1 MTNGEIIGR
10 IVAVIIGYCF
20 GMILMGYL
28 IGKSKN
34 IDLTKVGSGNVGS
47 TNTMRNLGV
56 PAGLI
61 TLIWDCTKCIV
72 AVVFVWLTFHR
83 FFEDTNIYM
92 VYAGLGT
99 VLGHD
104 FPCYMHF
111 KGGKGVASTLGFI
124 IALFPIGVPIPAVIF
139 IAIVAITR
147 YVSLGSIIGVLSFAA
162 EMIMF
167 AFCDVKSVTDRF
179 QGRELTEVLVICCF
193 VSALSIALHHANI
206 KRLLSG
212 NENKFSFHPETRA

>member
-1 MTNGEIIGR
+1 MIIGR
-10 IVAVIIGYCF
+10 IIAVLIGYCF
-20 GMILMGYL
+20 GMVLMGYL
-28 IGKSKN
+28 IGKSKH

-56 PAGLI
+56 TAGLI
-61 TLIWDCTKCIV
+61 TLLWDCFKCVV
-72 AVVFVWLTFHR
+72 ACFFVWLTYHR
-83 FFEDTNIYM
+83 FVDSVYIYM

-124 IALFPIGVPIPAVIF
+124 IALFPMGLPIPACVF
-139 IAIVAITR
+139 IALVALTR
-147 YVSLGSIIGVLSFAA
+147 YVSLGSIIGCLSFAI
-162 EMIMF
+162 EMLVGAHYGLLDAKYTSSEQI
-167 AFCDVKSVTDRF
+167 
-179 QGRELTEVLVICCF
+179 EVLVICCF
-193 VSALSIALHHANI
+193 VAALAIVLHHANI
-206 KRLLSG
+206 KRLLNG

>member
-1 MTNGEIIGR
+1 MTSGEIIGR

-61 TLIWDCTKCIV
+61 TLLWDCTKCIV

-124 IALFPIGVPIPAVIF
+124 IALF
-139 IAIVAITR
+139 R
-147 YVSLGSIIGVLSFAA
+147 S
-162 EMIMF
+162 
-167 AFCDVKSVTDRF
+167 
-179 QGRELTEVLVICCF
+179 CF
-193 VSALSIALHHANI
+193 VFSSKISSASS
-206 KRLLSG
+206 R
-212 NENKFSFHPETRA
+212 

>member
-1 MTNGEIIGR
+1 MNIVGR
-10 IVAVIIGYCF
+10 ILAVIIGSCF
-20 GMILMGYL
+20 GMVLMGYL

-61 TLIWDCTKCIV
+61 TLLWDCFKCVV
-72 AVVFVWLTFHR
+72 ACFFVWLTFGR
-83 FFEDTNIYM
+83 FVENVNIYM

-104 FPCYMHF
+104 FPCYMKF

-124 IALFPIGVPIPAVIF
+124 IALFPAGVAIPAVIF
-139 IAIVAITR
+139 ITIVAITR
-147 YVSLGSIIGVLSFAA
+147 YVSLGSIVGVISFAV
-162 EMIMF
+162 EMLV
-167 AFCDVKSVTDRF
+167 ASRF
-179 QGRELTEVLVICCF
+179 GLLDEKFSSSEIVEVLVICCF
-193 VSALSIALHHANI
+193 VSALAVALHHANI
-206 KRLLSG
+206 KRLLNG

>member
-1 MTNGEIIGR
+1 MVVVGR
-10 IVAVIIGYCF
+10 IIALLIGYCF

-61 TLIWDCTKCIV
+61 TLAWDCLKCVV
-72 AVVFVWLTFHR
+72 ACLFVKLIFGL
-83 FFEDTNIYM
+83 FVDNANIYM
-92 VYAGLGT
+92 IYAGLGC

-124 IALFPIGVPIPAVIF
+124 IALFPIGLPIPAVVF
-139 IAIVAITR
+139 IALVALTR
-147 YVSLGSIIGVLSFAA
+147 YVSLGSIIGELSFAIEIIVA
-162 EMIMF
+162 AALGVLSE
-167 AFCDVKSVTDRF
+167 KYPGG
-179 QGRELTEVLVICCF
+179 QLKEVVIICCF
-193 VSALSIALHHANI
+193 VSALSIILHHSNI

>member
-1 MTNGEIIGR
+1 MIIGR
-10 IVAVIIGYCF
+10 IMAVIIGYCF

-47 TNTMRNLGV
+47 TNTMRILGV
-56 PAGLI
+56 PAGLA
-61 TLIWDCTKCIV
+61 TLAWDCFKCVV
-72 AVVFVWLTFHR
+72 ACFFVWLTFHR
-83 FFEDTNIYM
+83 FFDDVSIYM

-124 IALFPIGVPIPAVIF
+124 IALFPMGLPIPACVF
-139 IAIVAITR
+139 IATVALTR
-147 YVSLGSIIGVLSFAA
+147 YVSLGSILGVISFAA
-162 EMIMF
+162 EMLVG
-167 AFCDVKSVTDRF
+167 AKLGLVNY
-179 QGRELTEVLVICCF
+179 QGHELVEVLVICCF

-206 KRLLSG
+206 KRLLNG

>member
-1 MTNGEIIGR
+1 MIIGR
-10 IVAVIIGYCF
+10 ILAVIIGYLF

-61 TLIWDCTKCIV
+61 TLAWDCLKCVV
-72 AVVFVWLTFHR
+72 AVFFVWLTFGR
-83 FFEDTNIYM
+83 FVENVNIYM
-92 VYAGLGT
+92 VYAGLGC

-104 FPCYMHF
+104 FPFYMHF
-111 KGGKGVASTLGFI
+111 KGGKGIASTLGFI
-124 IALFPIGVPIPAVIF
+124 IALFPLGVPIPAIIF
-139 IAIVAITR
+139 IGIVAITR
-147 YVSLGSIIGVLSFAA
+147 YVSLGSIIGVLSFAV
-162 EMIMF
+162 EMIVASAVGLLDGKF
-167 AFCDVKSVTDRF
+167 TGSEKI
-179 QGRELTEVLVICCF
+179 EVIVICCA
-193 VSALSIALHHANI
+193 VSALGIALHHANI
-206 KRLLSG
+206 GRLLAG

>member
-1 MTNGEIIGR
+1 MIIGR
-10 IVAVIIGYCF
+10 IVALLIGYCF
-20 GMILMGYL
+20 GMVLMGYL
-28 IGKSKN
+28 IGKSKH

-61 TLIWDCTKCIV
+61 TLIWDCFKCVV
-72 AVVFVWLTFHR
+72 ACFFVWLTYHR
-83 FFEDTNIYM
+83 FFYDVSIYM

-124 IALFPIGVPIPAVIF
+124 IALFPMGLPIPACIF

-147 YVSLGSIIGVLSFAA
+147 YVSLGSIIGCLSFAL
-162 EMIMF
+162 EMLVGAYF
-167 AFCDVKSVTDRF
+167 GLVPFEGS
-179 QGRELTEVLVICCF
+179 ELVEVLVICCF
-193 VSALSIALHHANI
+193 VAGLAIVLHHANI
-206 KRLLSG
+206 KRLLNG

>member
-1 MTNGEIIGR
+1 MIIVGR
-10 IVAVIIGYCF
+10 ILALLIGYCF
-20 GMILMGYL
+20 GMVLMGYL

-61 TLIWDCTKCIV
+61 TLAWDCLKCVV
-72 AVVFVWLTFHR
+72 ACFFVKLIFGI
-83 FFEDTNIYM
+83 FVENPSIYM
-92 VYAGLGT
+92 IYAGLGC

-124 IALFPIGVPIPAVIF
+124 IALFPIGLPIPAVVF
-139 IAIVAITR
+139 ISLVALTR
-147 YVSLGSIIGVLSFAA
+147 YVSLGSIVAELSFAIEIIVAAALGVLS
-162 EMIMF
+162 EKYPGGQ
-167 AFCDVKSVTDRF
+167 VK
-179 QGRELTEVLVICCF
+179 EVVIICCF
-193 VSALSIALHHANI
+193 VSALSIILHHANI
-206 KRLLSG
+206 KRLLNG

>member
-1 MTNGEIIGR
+1 MIIGR
-10 IVAVIIGYCF
+10 IVAVLIGYCF

-61 TLIWDCTKCIV
+61 TLAWDCLKCVV
-72 AVVFVWLTFHR
+72 ACFFVWVTYAR
-83 FFEDTNIYM
+83 FFDNVNIFM

-124 IALFPIGVPIPAVIF
+124 LALFPLGIPIPAVVF
-139 IAIVAITR
+139 ISLVALTR
-147 YVSLGSIIGVLSFAA
+147 YVSLGSIVGVISFAI
-162 EMIMF
+162 EMIVG
-167 AFCDVKSVTDRF
+167 AHLGLLDSKYTDS
-179 QGRELTEVLVICCF
+179 EITEVLIICCL
-193 VSALSIALHHANI
+193 VSALAVALHHANI

-212 NENKFSFHPETRA
+212 TENKFSFHPETRA

>member
-1 MTNGEIIGR
+1 MIIGR
-10 IVAVIIGYCF
+10 IMAVIIGYCF

-61 TLIWDCTKCIV
+61 TLAWDCVKCIV
-72 AVVFVWLTFHR
+72 AGFFVWLIFGR
-83 FFEDTNIYM
+83 FSESATAWPNIYII
-92 VYAGLGT
+92 YAGLGC

-104 FPCYMHF
+104 FPFYMKF
-111 KGGKGVASTLGFI
+111 KGGKGIASTLGFI
-124 IALFPIGVPIPAVIF
+124 IAFFPKAVFIPAVIF
-139 IAIVAITR
+139 IGIVAITR
-147 YVSLGSIIGVLSFAA
+147 YVSLGSIIGVLAFAV
-162 EMIMF
+162 EMLLAGYLGVLPF
-167 AFCDVKSVTDRF
+167 EGT
-179 QGRELTEVLVICCF
+179 ELTEVLVICCG
-193 VSALSIALHHANI
+193 VAALGIALHHANI
-206 KRLLSG
+206 KRLLNG

>member
-1 MTNGEIIGR
+1 MSILGR
-10 IVAVIIGYCF
+10 ILAVIIGYCF

-47 TNTMRNLGV
+47 TNTMRILGV

-61 TLIWDCTKCIV
+61 TLAWDCFKCVV
-72 AVVFVWLTFHR
+72 AVFFVWLIFSR
-83 FFEDTNIYM
+83 FTEDVNIFM
-92 VYAGLGT
+92 VYAGLGC

-124 IALFPIGVPIPAVIF
+124 IALFFPLGLPIPACVF

-147 YVSLGSIIGVLSFAA
+147 YVSLGSIIGMISFAMEIIVA
-162 EMIMF
+162 AALGLLSDKYPGGQIM
-167 AFCDVKSVTDRF
+167 
-179 QGRELTEVLVICCF
+179 EVVVICCF
-193 VSALSIALHHANI
+193 VSALSIGLHHANI
-206 KRLLSG
+206 GRLIAG

>member
-1 MTNGEIIGR
+1 MSIVGR
-10 IVAVIIGYCF
+10 VLAVIIGYCF

-28 IGKSKN
+28 IGKSRN

-47 TNTMRNLGV
+47 TNTLRNLGV
-56 PAGLI
+56 TAGLI
-61 TLIWDCTKCIV
+61 TLAWDCFKCVV
-72 AVVFVWLTFHR
+72 AVFFVWLTFGR
-83 FFEDTNIYM
+83 FVENVNIYM
-92 VYAGLGT
+92 VYAGLGC

-124 IALFPIGVPIPAVIF
+124 IALFPMGLPIPACVF

-147 YVSLGSIIGVLSFAA
+147 YVSLGSIIGVLSFAI
-162 EMIMF
+162 EMLVGAYF
-167 AFCDVKSVTDRF
+167 GLLDERF
-179 QGRELTEVLVICCF
+179 TSHEKLEVLIICCF
-193 VSALSIALHHANI
+193 VSALSIGLHHANI
-206 KRLLSG
+206 GRLIAG

>member
-1 MTNGEIIGR
+1 MSIVGR
-10 IVAVIIGYCF
+10 ILAILIGYCF
-20 GMILMGYL
+20 GMVLMGYL

-56 PAGLI
+56 TAGLI
-61 TLIWDCTKCIV
+61 TLAWDCLKCVV
-72 AVVFVWLTFHR
+72 ACFFVWLIFGI
-83 FFEDTNIYM
+83 FVENVNIYM
-92 VYAGLGT
+92 VYAGLGV

-124 IALFPIGVPIPAVIF
+124 IALFPMGLPIPAGIF
-139 IAIVAITR
+139 IALVALTR
-147 YVSLGSIIGVLSFAA
+147 YVSLGSIIGELSFAIEIIVA
-162 EMIMF
+162 AALGLLSE
-167 AFCDVKSVTDRF
+167 KYPGG
-179 QGRELTEVLVICCF
+179 QLKEVVIICCL

-212 NENKFSFHPETRA
+212 TENKFSFHPETRA

>member
-1 MTNGEIIGR
+1 MTFVGR
-10 IVAVIIGYCF
+10 ILALLIGYCF

-56 PAGLI
+56 SAGLI
-61 TLIWDCTKCIV
+61 TLAWDCLKCVV
-72 AVVFVWLTFHR
+72 AVFFVRLIFGIFTDDVH
-83 FFEDTNIYM
+83 IYM
-92 VYAGLGT
+92 IYAGLGC

-124 IALFPIGVPIPAVIF
+124 IALFPIGLPIPAGIF
-139 IAIVAITR
+139 IALVALTR
-147 YVSLGSIIGVLSFAA
+147 YVSLGSIIGELSFAIEIIVA
-162 EMIMF
+162 
-167 AFCDVKSVTDRF
+167 ASLGLLSDKYPGG
-179 QGRELTEVLVICCF
+179 QLKEVVIICCI
-193 VSALSIALHHANI
+193 VSALSIVLHHANI
-206 KRLLSG
+206 GRLISG
-212 NENKFSFHPETRA
+212 TENKFSFHPETRA

>member
-1 MTNGEIIGR
+1 MSIVGR
-10 IVAVIIGYCF
+10 IIAVIIGYCF

-61 TLIWDCTKCIV
+61 TLAWDCLKCVV
-72 AVVFVWLTFHR
+72 AVFFVWLIFGIFT
-83 FFEDTNIYM
+83 EDRNIYM
-92 VYAGLGT
+92 VYAGLGC

-124 IALFPIGVPIPAVIF
+124 IALFPMGIPIPACVF
-139 IAIVAITR
+139 IGIVAITR
-147 YVSLGSIIGVLSFAA
+147 YVSLGSIIGELSFAIEILVA
-162 EMIMF
+162 AKMGILSEKY
-167 AFCDVKSVTDRF
+167 ADG
-179 QGRELTEVLVICCF
+179 QLTEVVVICCI

-206 KRLLSG
+206 KRLLAG